1 MLTFSPLFAIVLV
14 FKLFFVFLFFF
25 FYIGFLF
32 HDLLLRF
39 QLKISN
45 KSLYVHV
52 FQITSCMDIN
62 ENRYKYRDQMF
73 HTLAFFPM
81 FF

>member
-1 MLTFSPLFAIVLV
+1 MLTFFSLSAIFLLSKYFVLHW
-14 FKLFFVFLFFF
+14 FF
-25 FYIGFLF
+25 F
-32 HDLLLRF
+32 HDLLPRF

-52 FQITSCMDIN
+52 FQITSCIHIN

-73 HTLAFFPM
+73 DTLAFFRM
-81 FF
+81 YF